1 MRVLVTGHNGYLGS
15 VMVDVLQSHG
25 HEIIGLDTFFFGDCG
40 DGKIDDTP
48 AIRKDLRDLVV
59 SDLTGVEAVIHLAA
73 LCNDPLGDLNPAWTF
88 DINHDASRR
97 FAALAKEAGVSRFL
111 YSSSCSLY
119 GDAGEGFV
127 NEEAPMRPLTPY
139 AVSKVRAEADISE
152 LADEN
157 FSPVFMRNATAY
169 GMSARLRADIVL
181 NNLVCWAYTTGK
193 IHISS
198 DGTPWRPLVH
208 VRDIARAFAAVLT
221 APRETI
227 HNQAFNVGAK
237 GENYQIRDLAE
248 IVRETVPGCTVEY
261 AAGGG
266 PDPRNYRVSFDKL
279 ARAFP
284 ELKFEWNA
292 RKGAAELYD
301 AVRAAGLTVADF
313 QGRRFIRLRQLT
325 HLLDLNLLDGT
336 LRWQA
341 RQEQRANE

>member
-127 NEEAPMRPLTPY
+127 DEEAPMRPLTPY

-208 VRDIARAFAAVLT
+208 VRDIARAFAAALT
-221 APRETI
+221 APREII
-227 HNQAFNVGAK
+227 HNQAFNVGAN

-301 AVRAAGLTVADF
+301 AVRAASLTVADF

>member
-15 VMVDVLQSHG
+15 VMVDELQSRA
-25 HEIIGLDTFFFGDCG
+25 HEVVGLDTFFFGDCG
-40 DGKIDDTP
+40 DGKMDDTP
-48 AIRKDLRDLVV
+48 AIKKDLRDLVV
-59 SDLTGVEAVIHLAA
+59 EDLTGADAVIHLAA
-73 LCNDPLGDLNPAWTF
+73 LCNDPLGDLNPAWTY
-88 DINHDASRR
+88 DINHDASLRL
-97 FAALAKEAGVSRFL
+97 AALAKDAGVNRFL

-127 NEEAPMRPLTPY
+127 DEEAPMRPLTPY
-139 AVSKVRAEADISE
+139 AVSKVRAEADISQ

-208 VRDIARAFAAVLT
+208 VRDIARTFAAALT
-221 APRETI
+221 APRDTI
-227 HNQAFNVGAK
+227 HNQAFNVGAN
-237 GENYQIRDLAE
+237 GENYQIRDLAD
-248 IVRETVPGCTVEY
+248 IVRETVPGCTVDY

-284 ELKFEWNA
+284 DLNFEWNA
-292 RKGAAELYD
+292 RKGTAELYD
-301 AVRAAGLTVADF
+301 AVRAAGLTVDDF
-313 QGRRFIRLRQLT
+313 QGRKFIRLKQLT
-325 HLLDLNLLDGT
+325 HLLDANLLDGT

-341 RQEQRANE
+341 NE

>member
-208 VRDIARAFAAVLT
+208 VRDIARAFAAALT
-221 APRETI
+221 APREII
-227 HNQAFNVGAK
+227 HNQAFNVGAN

>member
-1 MRVLVTGHNGYLGS
+1 MRVLITGHNGYLGS
-15 VMVDVLQSHG
+15 VMVEVLQSLG
-25 HEIIGLDTFFFGDCG
+25 HEVVGLDTFFFGDCG
-40 DGKIDDTP
+40 DGTIDDTP
-48 AIRKDLRDLVV
+48 AIRKDLRDLAA

-73 LCNDPLGDLNPAWTF
+73 LSNDPLGDLDPAWTF
-88 DINHDASRR
+88 DINHDASRCL
-97 FAALAKEAGVSRFL
+97 AELAKEAGVSRFL

-127 NEEAPMRPLTPY
+127 DEEAPMRPLTPY
-139 AVSKVRAEADISE
+139 AVSKVRAEADISQ

-208 VRDIARAFAAVLT
+208 VRDIARTFAAALI
-221 APRETI
+221 APREII
-227 HNQAFNVGAK
+227 HNQAFNVGAN
-237 GENYQIRDLAE
+237 GENYQIRELAE

-279 ARAFP
+279 ARSFP
-284 ELKFEWNA
+284 DLKFEWNA
-292 RKGAAELYD
+292 RKGAAEVYD

-341 RQEQRANE
+341 RREQPANE

>member
-15 VMVDVLQSHG
+15 VMVDVLRSRG
-25 HEIIGLDTFFFGDCG
+25 HQVVGFDTFFFGDCG
-40 DGKIDDTP
+40 NCTTDDTP
-48 AIRKDLRDLVV
+48 AIRKDLRDLVL

-97 FAALAKEAGVSRFL
+97 FAALAKEAGVRRFL

-119 GDAGEGFV
+119 GDAGEGLV
-127 NEEAPMRPLTPY
+127 DEEAPMRPLTPY
-139 AVSKVRAEADISE
+139 AVSKVRAETDISQ

-181 NNLVCWAYTTGK
+181 NNLVCWAFTTGK

-208 VRDIARAFAAVLT
+208 VRDIANAFAAALT
-221 APRETI
+221 APREII
-227 HNQAFNVGAK
+227 HNQAFNVGAN

-248 IVRETVPGCTVEY
+248 IVRETVPECIVEY

-279 ARAFP
+279 ARSFP
-284 ELKFEWNA
+284 DLKFEWNA
-292 RKGAAELYD
+292 RKGAAEVYE
-301 AVRAAGLTVADF
+301 AVRNAGLTVADF

-341 RQEQRANE
+341 RQAANE

>member
-15 VMVDVLQSHG
+15 VMVEVLRSHG
-25 HEIIGLDTFFFGDCG
+25 HEVVGLDTFFFGDCG

-48 AIRKDLRDLVV
+48 AIRKDLRDLEV
-59 SDLTGVEAVIHLAA
+59 SDLAGVDAVIHLAA
-73 LCNDPLGDLNPAWTF
+73 LCNDPLGDLNPDWTF
-88 DINHDASRR
+88 DINHDASLRL
-97 FAALAKEAGVSRFL
+97 AALAKEAGVSRFL

-127 NEEAPMRPLTPY
+127 DEEAPMRPLTPY

-169 GMSARLRADIVL
+169 GMSPRLRADIVL

-208 VRDIARAFAAVLT
+208 VRDIALVFVAALT
-221 APRETI
+221 APREII
-227 HNQAFNVGAK
+227 HNQAFNVGAN
-237 GENYQIRDLAE
+237 GENYQIRDLAD

-261 AAGGG
+261 AADGG

-279 ARAFP
+279 AHAFP
-284 ELKFEWNA
+284 DLKLEWNA
-292 RKGAAELYD
+292 RKGAVELYD
-301 AVRAAGLTVADF
+301 AVRAAGLTVDDF

-325 HLLDLNLLDGT
+325 HLLDQNLLDGT

-341 RQEQRANE
+341 NE

>member
-15 VMVDVLQSHG
+15 VMVDELQSRG
-25 HEIIGLDTFFFGDCG
+25 HEVVGLDTFFFGDCG
-40 DGKIDDTP
+40 DGKMDDTP
-48 AIRKDLRDLVV
+48 AIKKDLRDLVV
-59 SDLTGVEAVIHLAA
+59 EDLTGADAVIHLAA
-73 LCNDPLGDLNPAWTF
+73 LCNDPLGDLNPAWTY
-88 DINHDASRR
+88 DINHDASLRL
-97 FAALAKEAGVSRFL
+97 AALAKDAGVNRFL

-127 NEEAPMRPLTPY
+127 DEEAPMRPLTPY
-139 AVSKVRAEADISE
+139 AVSKVRAEADISQ

-208 VRDIARAFAAVLT
+208 VRDIARTFAAALT
-221 APRETI
+221 APRDTI
-227 HNQAFNVGAK
+227 HNQAFNVGAN
-237 GENYQIRDLAE
+237 GENYQIRDLAD
-248 IVRETVPGCTVEY
+248 IVRETVPGCTVDY

-284 ELKFEWNA
+284 DLNFEWNA
-292 RKGAAELYD
+292 RKGTAELYD
-301 AVRAAGLTVADF
+301 AVRAAGLTVDDF
-313 QGRRFIRLRQLT
+313 QGRKFIRLKQLT
-325 HLLDLNLLDGT
+325 HLLDANLLDGT

-341 RQEQRANE
+341 NE

>member
-127 NEEAPMRPLTPY
+127 DEEAPMRPLTPY

-208 VRDIARAFAAVLT
+208 VRDIARAFAAALT
-221 APRETI
+221 APREII
-227 HNQAFNVGAK
+227 HNQAFNVGAN

>member
-15 VMVDVLQSHG
+15 VMVDELQSRG
-25 HEIIGLDTFFFGDCG
+25 HEVLGLDTFFFGDCG

-48 AIRKDLRDLVV
+48 AIKKDLRDLVV
-59 SDLTGVEAVIHLAA
+59 SDLTGVDAVIHLAA
-73 LCNDPLGDLNPAWTF
+73 LCNDPLGDLNPDWTY
-88 DINHDASRR
+88 DINHDASLRL
-97 FAALAKEAGVSRFL
+97 ATLAKDAGVSRFL

-127 NEEAPMRPLTPY
+127 DEEAPMRPLTPY
-139 AVSKVRAEADISE
+139 AVSKVRAEADISQ

-169 GMSARLRADIVL
+169 GMSPRLRADIVL

-208 VRDIARAFAAVLT
+208 VRDIARTFAAALT
-221 APRETI
+221 VPRATI
-227 HNQAFNVGAK
+227 HNQAFNVGAN

-279 ARAFP
+279 AHAFP
-284 ELKFEWNA
+284 DLNFEWNA

-301 AVRAAGLTVADF
+301 AVRAAGLTVDDF
-313 QGRRFIRLRQLT
+313 QGRRFIRLRQLM
-325 HLLDLNLLDGT
+325 HLLDANLLDRT
-336 LRWQA
+336 LRWQV
-341 RQEQRANE
+341 NE

>member
-15 VMVDVLQSHG
+15 VMVDELQSRG
-25 HEIIGLDTFFFGDCG
+25 HEVVGLDTFFFGDCG

-48 AIRKDLRDLVV
+48 AIKKDLRDLVV
-59 SDLTGVEAVIHLAA
+59 EDLTGADAVIHLAA
-73 LCNDPLGDLNPAWTF
+73 LCNDPLGDLNPAWTY
-88 DINHDASRR
+88 DINHDASLRL
-97 FAALAKEAGVSRFL
+97 AALAKDAGVNRFL

-127 NEEAPMRPLTPY
+127 DEEAPMRPLTPY
-139 AVSKVRAEADISE
+139 AVSKVRAEADISQ

-208 VRDIARAFAAVLT
+208 VRDIARTFAAALT
-221 APRETI
+221 APRDTI
-227 HNQAFNVGAK
+227 HNQAFNVGAN
-237 GENYQIRDLAE
+237 GENYQIRDLAD
-248 IVRETVPGCTVEY
+248 IVRETVPGCTVDY
-261 AAGGG
+261 AVGGG

-284 ELKFEWNA
+284 DLNFEWNA
-292 RKGAAELYD
+292 RKGTAELYD
-301 AVRAAGLTVADF
+301 AVRAAGLTVDDF
-313 QGRRFIRLRQLT
+313 QGRKFIRLKQLT
-325 HLLDLNLLDGT
+325 HLLDANLLDGT

-341 RQEQRANE
+341 NE